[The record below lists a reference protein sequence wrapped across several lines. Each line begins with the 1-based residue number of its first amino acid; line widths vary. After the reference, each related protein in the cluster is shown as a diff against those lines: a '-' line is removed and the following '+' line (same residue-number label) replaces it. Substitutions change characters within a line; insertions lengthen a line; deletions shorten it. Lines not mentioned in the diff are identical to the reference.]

1 MRAQKI
7 REKIKLINM
16 TKSLNIKTLV
26 LSAIL
31 LAGMLLPFASNAQ
44 GTDLFFRIDNDDI
57 YNNRDEEGITIEGQ
71 NGGGMSHENPLP
83 LGSGLLILTAA
94 GAGYAVAR
102 RKRMLK
108 NGTALLLA
116 FALLIGMT
124 QCKKKIVTATDSDK
138 IYVTLDASYGG
149 SRTVF
154 VPGDANGGT
163 GFLWNDGD
171 EYIYVGGSVDGYLGR
186 LHKAAEGGN
195 AQTTRIVFEGEL
207 TTPSGTQDY
216 YFFYLGN
223 APRTIAANAVKE
235 TIDFSNQ
242 ENKEESNV
250 TDCLIAIDRG
260 TLTQISGNN
269 YKATAD
275 LKVKTA
281 IAYFVLSGYENNNVD
296 ETVYLHGANVFS
308 SAEIDFKNG
317 TVTGVDNG
325 WINVGTN
332 GNKYVSLI
340 ANDGSATTLKFESNT
355 HTGEMTFPNGIQEKV
370 FYSDE
375 SNQEYTPLPVT
386 VSSSLPEDVLP
397 GLFSVTPDKKVRF
410 SKGNLQYSRADLNT
424 PWGEGEWSFMEPQ
437 YSTVEVEENVGIN
450 YGNKTK
456 IGLFGWGCTG
466 DKDTQYGEGQV
477 YFKPN
482 YTKADSAVYYQD
494 DEGKWHVIT
503 YTYSDKYGPYGS
515 GLSLSVANHSDWGW
529 CIGGEQSKWRT
540 LSSHEWTWLLG
551 CEDSDSGLPNG
562 TSATPGTTCRRSSTV
577 CGKANARFLR
587 ARINVSKAYVT
598 GLIIFPDDYTQP
610 DGIALTTDYINYQTP
625 SDGSWSHYNT
635 LSEENWAA
643 MEAAGAVFLPGA
655 SFRMSTNVYVG
666 YNSPANYWS
675 STSIGTTDARG
686 LNIYGERLLIYSPGR
701 CNGYS
706 VRLVYDAE

>member
-1 MRAQKI
+1 
-7 REKIKLINM
+7 M

-31 LAGMLLPFASNAQ
+31 LAGVLLPFASSAQ

-108 NGTALLLA
+108 NGTTLLLA

-397 GLFSVTPDKKVRF
+397 GLFSVAPGKKVRF
-410 SKGNLQYSRADLNT
+410 SKGNLKCTTNAIPNDNGHYDWSSASYT
-424 PWGEGEWSFMEPQ
+424 WSFMEPQ
-437 YSTVEVEENVGIN
+437 YEVIEQNDVDWQIYEYILEFYPGVD
-450 YGNKTK
+450 YSWKTEVS
-456 IGLFGWGCTG
+456 LFGWGTTG
-466 DKDTQYGEGQV
+466 ASDL
-477 YFKPN
+477 
-482 YTKADSAVYYQD
+482 
-494 DEGKWHVIT
+494 T
-503 YTYSDKYGPYGS
+503 YTYKYPYNTAYNTGYGP
-515 GLSLSVANHSDWGW
+515 LAPLSVEDHTDWGW
-529 CIGGEQSKWRT
+529 CMGGEQSPWRT
-540 LSSHEWTWLLG
+540 LTASEWTWLIG
-551 CEDSDSGLPNG
+551 NEDSDYLP
-562 TSATPGTTCRRSSTV
+562 SGTTPEAGVNCRTASTIS
-577 CGKANARFLR
+577 GKSDARFVR
-587 ARINVSKAYVT
+587 AEIEVDNDHIK
-598 GLIIFPDDYTQP
+598 GMILFPDEFVLPT
-610 DGIALTTDYINYQTP
+610 GITLTTDNINYQP
-625 SDGSWSHYNT
+625 SSDAGQSWGHYDVI
-635 LSEENWAA
+635 SSADWSK
-643 MEAAGAVFLPGA
+643 MEDAGAAFLPFNGYRFDCQIDEVQIQGFYWA
-655 SFRMSTNVYVG
+655 NKFVG
-666 YNSPANYWS
+666 GFS
-675 STSIGTTDARG
+675 SRALQFNGG
-686 LNIYGERLLIYSPGR
+686 RLLMGTQMLLM
-701 CNGYS
+701 GYS
-706 VRLVYDAE
+706 VRLVTDGD